1 MKGIELSLN
10 KPESFETA
18 ESFFGAISSFPFQS
32 FLFLKKKQ
40 KRISST
46 IWARVSRFL

>member
-18 ESFFGAISSFPFQS
+18 ESFFRSYFPLYVPIFFGEEKS
-32 FLFLKKKQ
+32 PKKDFHFY
-40 KRISST
+40 RG
-46 IWARVSRFL
+46 